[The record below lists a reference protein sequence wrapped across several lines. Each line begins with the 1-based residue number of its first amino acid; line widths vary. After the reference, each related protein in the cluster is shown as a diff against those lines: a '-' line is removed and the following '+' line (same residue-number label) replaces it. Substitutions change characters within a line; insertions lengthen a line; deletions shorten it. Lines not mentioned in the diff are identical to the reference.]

1 MAGGNF
7 YIASIDIG
15 TDKIAVL
22 IAEIEDNDRLRII
35 GHNISPSDG
44 VRKGSISAIDSLS
57 RAISKALDQIH
68 KNFKLSPINAC
79 VNLSDTHLT
88 CSEGYG
94 KVPINVVVTADDV
107 EKVLATAKATPTP
120 ANKSQ
125 LHTIKKK
132 FTIDGDSIVDNPEG
146 MKAEVLE
153 SKVHIVT
160 VSSLSMRNI
169 ENCLKKCDLEVDTI
183 ILDSIANSEAILTQ
197 EDKDGGVCLIDI
209 GAGVTSYCVFQE
221 EGIVRNGV
229 IPMGGNDITWEVAR
243 AFDTSFEE
251 AKRLKEDYGCAKS
264 SVIKNEEF
272 IEFEQAANKDSHYL
286 SSLQLSEV
294 IEEAYIDILSTLK
307 NDLRH
312 PDNLEANVKS
322 GFVLCGG
329 AAQALG
335 CEELV
340 REFFTRRVKIGVVQ
354 RDHISGL
361 EAILMDYRYTSSIGL
376 LLYQKDLP
384 QVDFIMTKGR
394 NGVMGKIK
402 EVLVGNF

>member
-22 IAEIEDNDRLRII
+22 IAEIEDDDRLHII

-44 VRKGSISAIDSLS
+44 VRKGSISAIDPLS
-57 RAISKALDQIH
+57 RSISKALDQIH
-68 KNFKLSPINAC
+68 KSTKLAPINAR

-94 KVPINVVVTADDV
+94 KVPINEVVTADDV
-107 EKVLATAKATPTP
+107 EKVLATASAIPTP
-120 ANKSQ
+120 ANKSK

-132 FTIDGDSIVDNPEG
+132 FTIDENNIVDNPEG
-146 MKAEVLE
+146 MEAEVLE

-169 ENCLKKCDLEVDTI
+169 ENCLKKCDLEVDRI
-183 ILDSIANSEAILTQ
+183 VLDSIANSEAMLTQ
-197 EDKDGGVCLIDI
+197 EDKDGGVCLIDF
-209 GAGVTSYCVFQE
+209 GAGVTSYSVFQE
-221 EGIVRNGV
+221 EGIVRSGV
-229 IPMGGNDITWEVAR
+229 IPMGGDDITWEVAR

-264 SVIKNEEF
+264 SAIIVEEF
-272 IEFEQAANKDSHYL
+272 IEFVQATNKDSHQL

-307 NDLRH
+307 NELKH
-312 PDNLEANVKS
+312 HNLEANIKS

-329 AAQALG
+329 GAQILG
-335 CEELV
+335 CQDLV
-340 REFFTRRVKIGVVQ
+340 REFFTRRAKIGAVQ
-354 RDHISGL
+354 RNRISGL
-361 EAILMDYRYTSSIGL
+361 ETILMDYRYANAIGL
-376 LLYQKDLP
+376 LLHQEDLP
-384 QVDFIMTKGR
+384 KVDFIMSNGR
-394 NGVMGKIK
+394 NGVIGKISK
-402 EVLVGNF
+402 VFLGNF